1 MVCSQPLKEPCYAK
15 PSQQQQAPRGMRGHA
30 VTFRAALQSRLCSSA
45 GAATAKCH
53 RLVASKPEV
62 TEISVGGWF
71 LPGLSP
77 WLADGHHLPVSSRDF
92 PLCLSVS
99 PLPLLI
105 KSPCRRA
112 RPNSLISPEFPL
124 ERTSLQMQ
132 WHSEV
137 LGGRALTYELGGTQ
151 FSPYQVSLPPIL
163 PMRKLRHGGLETR
176 LCHTVSQ
183 CRAGT

>member
-1 MVCSQPLKEPCYAK
+1 MQSLH
-15 PSQQQQAPRGMRGHA
+15 SSSRPRGMRGHA

-53 RLVASKPEV
+53 RLAASKPEV

-105 KSPCRRA
+105 KTQSPCHRA

-137 LGGRALTYELGGTQ
+137 LGVGALTYELGAHIQPIPIVVT
-151 FSPYQVSLPPIL
+151 PIL
-163 PMRKLRHGGLETR
+163 PMRKLRHGGPETR